1 MSISVPPLPTAT
13 PPALTAHDPR
23 DPDPWLALALDQS
36 LPVDPEARRALVHT
50 QSSWSRRWM
59 FPIVRTLARVA
70 LVANH
75 ALRAVLPSSWS
86 SSRLLHRAIVWG
98 LRRFV
103 SPAANHLILRHFHVG
118 SEILAF
124 IAANVPGFTPQTV
137 PLRPRRL
144 DDLLPHAFVQHDIN
158 LYNFIIGLNAHLQQD
173 CHPERSEGSS
183 GGPGSLAA
191 LGMTEGSTLRPPAR
205 VDFSPITDGPFD
217 IEPLPVGRLNRVD
230 LQSAIEAYTPVY
242 QLFLSAR
249 DFRRATDSL
258 QLDETIALYVGTIL
272 GSTANLAFV
281 ANRHPLVP
289 ESTLDAARRLVL
301 HGLAAEQLHYHLR
314 LLKRRQGN
322 ADKFAADRDIVPA

>member
-1 MSISVPPLPTAT
+1 MSLSVPPLPPATAA
-13 PPALTAHDPR
+13 ALARHDPR
-23 DPDPWLALALDQS
+23 DPDPWLALSLDQS
-36 LPVDPEARRALVHT
+36 LPVDAEARRALVRT
-50 QSSWSRRWM
+50 QSSWSRRWL
-59 FPIVRTLARVA
+59 FPLVRLGARVA

-75 ALRAVLPSSWS
+75 VLRAVLPQSWS

-103 SPAANHLILRHFHVG
+103 SPSANHLILRHFHVG

-137 PLRPRRL
+137 PLRPRRIE
-144 DDLLPHAFVQHDIN
+144 DLLPHAFVQHDIN
-158 LYNFIIGLNAHLQQD
+158 LYNFVIGLNAHLRGE
-173 CHPERSEGSS
+173 P
-183 GGPGSLAA
+183 
-191 LGMTEGSTLRPPAR
+191 LRTPR
-205 VDFSPITDGPFD
+205 QVDFSAITDGPFD
-217 IEPLPVGRLNRVD
+217 IAPLPAGRLNFAD

-289 ESTLDAARRLVL
+289 DSTLDAARRLVL

>member
-1 MSISVPPLPTAT
+1 MSLSVPPLP
-13 PPALTAHDPR
+13 PAMSAAVAQHDPR
-23 DPDPWLALALDQS
+23 DPDPWLALSLDQS
-36 LPVDPEARRALVHT
+36 LPVDSEAKRALVHT
-50 QSSWSRRWM
+50 QSSWSRRWL
-59 FPIVRTLARVA
+59 FPFVRVGARMA
-70 LVANH
+70 LIANH
-75 ALRAVLPSSWS
+75 ALRAVLPPSWS

-137 PLRPRRL
+137 KLRPRRL

-158 LYNFIIGLNAHLQQD
+158 LYNFVIGLNAHLQGE
-173 CHPERSEGSS
+173 P
-183 GGPGSLAA
+183 
-191 LGMTEGSTLRPPAR
+191 LRTPAR
-205 VDFSPITDGPFD
+205 VDFSAITDGPFD
-217 IEPLPVGRLNRVD
+217 IEPLPVGRLNFVD

-242 QLFLSAR
+242 QLLLSAR

-258 QLDETIALYVGTIL
+258 QLDETVALYVGTIL

-289 ESTLDAARRLVL
+289 ESTLSAARRLVL

-314 LLKRRQGN
+314 LLKRRQDN
-322 ADKFAADRDIVPA
+322 TNKFAADRDKVAA

>member
-1 MSISVPPLPTAT
+1 MNLSVPPLPPAT
-13 PPALTAHDPR
+13 PALLAGHDPR
-23 DPDPWLALALDQS
+23 DPDPWLALSLDQS
-36 LPVDPEARRALVHT
+36 LPVDPEAKRALVRT
-50 QSSWSRRWM
+50 QSSWSRRWL
-59 FPIVRTLARVA
+59 FPFVRVGARVA
-70 LVANH
+70 LIANH
-75 ALRAVLPSSWS
+75 TLRAVLPESWS
-86 SSRLLHRAIVWG
+86 SSRLLHGAIVWG

-137 PLRPRRL
+137 TLRPRRL
-144 DDLLPHAFVQHDIN
+144 DDLLPHAFLQHDIN
-158 LYNFIIGLNAHLQQD
+158 LYNLVIGLNAHLKGE
-173 CHPERSEGSS
+173 P
-183 GGPGSLAA
+183 
-191 LGMTEGSTLRPPAR
+191 LRTPAR
-205 VDFSPITDGPFD
+205 VDFAAITDGPFD
-217 IEPLPVGRLNRVD
+217 IEPLPVGRLNVVD

-322 ADKFAADRDIVPA
+322 ADKFAADRDKRAA

>member
-1 MSISVPPLPTAT
+1 MSLTVPPLPQAGV
-13 PPALTAHDPR
+13 PDIARHDPS
-23 DPDPWLALALDQS
+23 DPDPWLALSLDQS
-36 LPVDPEARRALVHT
+36 LPVDPEAKRALVRT
-50 QSSWSRRWM
+50 QSSWSRRWL
-59 FPIVRTLARVA
+59 FPFVRVAARVA

-75 ALRAVLPSSWS
+75 ALRAVLPDSWS

-137 PLRPRRL
+137 KLRPRRL
-144 DDLLPHAFVQHDIN
+144 ADLLPHAFVQHDIN
-158 LYNFIIGLNAHLQQD
+158 LYNFVIGLSAHLAG
-173 CHPERSEGSS
+173 E
-183 GGPGSLAA
+183 
-191 LGMTEGSTLRPPAR
+191 TLRAPAR
-205 VDFSPITDGPFD
+205 VDFSAITDGPFD
-217 IEPLPVGRLNRVD
+217 IEPLPVDRFNFVD

-272 GSTANLAFV
+272 GSSANLAFV

-289 ESTLDAARRLVL
+289 ESTLDAAHRLVL

-322 ADKFAADRDIVPA
+322 ADKFAADRDKRAA